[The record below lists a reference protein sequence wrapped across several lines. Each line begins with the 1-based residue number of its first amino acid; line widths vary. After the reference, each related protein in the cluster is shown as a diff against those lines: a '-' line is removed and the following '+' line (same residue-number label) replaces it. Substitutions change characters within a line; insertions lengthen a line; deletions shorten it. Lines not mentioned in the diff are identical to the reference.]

1 MMQTKGVTF
10 NMADPEQ
17 EQLLKFAMQS
27 KNFSGYVKSL
37 IQKDQELKERKT
49 VGNNGIKIK
58 LK

>member
-17 EQLLKFAMQS
+17 EQLLRFAMES
-27 KNFSGYVKSL
+27 KNFSGYVKEL
-37 IQKDQELKERKT
+37 IQRDQAAKKKQP
-49 VGNNGIKIK
+49 GNNGGIKIK

>member
-17 EQLLKFAMQS
+17 EKLLKFAMTT
-27 KNFSGYVKSL
+27 KNFSGYVKEL
-37 IQKDQELKERKT
+37 IQKDREAKERRQVNK
-49 VGNNGIKIK
+49 GGIKIN